1 MFKTFDKDRS
11 GMLDFDE
18 FCELCKYMGLFLNR
32 ETLLQLYAEA
42 DENNNNHIEFDEFAH
57 SIDVLKGQIG
67 KDALG
72 VMGLTKEELIQ
83 MLIIAGAFL
92 LMLFAFIFVGVTA
105 FSTSDGFSSVINSIL
120 PAVAG
125 LSMGARQ
132 VDH

>member
-1 MFKTFDKDRS
+1 
-11 GMLDFDE
+11 
-18 FCELCKYMGLFLNR
+18 
-32 ETLLQLYAEA
+32 
-42 DENNNNHIEFDEFAH
+42 
-57 SIDVLKGQIG
+57 
-67 KDALG
+67 
-72 VMGLTKEELIQ
+72 MGLTKEELIQ
-83 MLIIAGAFL
+83 LLIIAGIFL